1 MNIAVFGGRFDP
13 PHVGHLAVAR
23 EIVKVNPQ
31 IEEVWLMPAN
41 THPWRPIIAPAFDR
55 LQMVKLMEEPKIKAK
70 DLDIIR
76 GGETYTID
84 SIKLL
89 FQENR
94 NNIYYWICG
103 IDQLKDFYRWKE
115 YDALEK
121 LIDFLVFPRKG
132 YDNKT
137 NLPKK
142 FSLVKGDFFATDL
155 SSSTIREKIKKGQS
169 ISGFV
174 IPKVEE
180 YIRIHGLYK

>member
-23 EIVKVNPQ
+23 EVLKQTPEID
-31 IEEVWLMPAN
+31 EVWLMPAN

-55 LQMVKLMEEPKIKAK
+55 LQMVRLMQEDRIKGK
-70 DLDIIR
+70 DTDIAR

-94 NNIYYWICG
+94 NNKYYWVCG

-115 YDALEK
+115 YDELAK

-132 YDNKT
+132 YDEKT
-137 NLPKK
+137 NLPKN
-142 FSLVKGDFFATDL
+142 FSLIKGDFFATDL
-155 SSSTIREKIKKGQS
+155 ASSTIRDRIKKGQS
-169 ISGFV
+169 IAGFV
-174 IPKVEE
+174 TPKVEQ
-180 YIRIHGLYK
+180 YIKEKNLYI